1 MFVGGL
7 LFGALFAAI
16 MLFAI
21 HKINKERINIF

>member
-1 MFVGGL
+1 MLAGGI
-7 LFGALFAAI
+7 LFLIIIALV